1 MILIAGGT
9 GLIGQALEHYFLSLG
24 HEVSILSRRKLNG
37 PQYIQWDPKT
47 QWIDSDRYFRVIIN
61 LSGAGIVD
69 RSWTP
74 KYRKE
79 LLDSRVDSVRTLDK
93 YMMRV
98 GAPEVFINSNA
109 IGYYGHH
116 DSHVFAE
123 QDAPATEDFLSEIC
137 VKWEEAVDQMITSID
152 HKYILRIGVVLAR
165 EGGAFPK
172 MSMFRPFGVI
182 PHFGNGRQYISW
194 IHIADLLGIVQHLVE
209 QRPSSGVYNAVAP
222 SPVTSA
228 RLSKTIASTGLM
240 GLSPSI
246 PSFALDWILGKR
258 KISLLNSTR
267 VSADKI
273 QKCGFEFIYTDIE
286 EAVGSLI

>member
-1 MILIAGGT
+1 V
-9 GLIGQALEHYFLSLG
+9 SLAD
-24 HEVSILSRRKLNG
+24 LDYLRQNK
-37 PQYIQWDPKT
+37 
-47 QWIDSDRYFRVIIN
+47 SDR
-61 LSGAGIVD
+61 GAGIVD

-74 KYRKE
+74 KYRKQI
-79 LLDSRVDSVRTLDK
+79 LDSRVDSVRTLDK
-93 YMMRV
+93 YMIEV

-116 DSHVFAE
+116 DSQIFTE
-123 QDAPATEDFLSEIC
+123 EDGPASEDFLSEIC
-137 VKWEEAVDQMITSID
+137 MKWQDAVDNMVASIE

-182 PHFGNGRQYISW
+182 PHFGNGRQYLSW

-209 QRPSSGVYNAVAP
+209 QTPSSGVYNAVAP
-222 SPVTSA
+222 SPVTSSQ
-228 RLSKTIASTGLM
+228 LSKTIASAGLM
-240 GLSPSI
+240 GLSPSV

-273 QKCGFEFIYTDIE
+273 QKSGFDFIYEDIE